1 MKKVIN
7 IVEYIGRYT
16 ELKQIPGGEFVGLCP
31 LHHEKTPSFFIN
43 EEKQQFCCMGCNVGG
58 DILTFIQA
66 YYHVPF
72 EEAVEILSY
81 ETGKSPN
88 VSKHILEEIK
98 KFKKKDEPFVQR
110 IYLMDDCMNEYPES
124 HHINEWMAEGIS
136 EEVLTRYNVRYNK
149 EKTKIMFPIWDIYG
163 KIVAIKYR
171 NLVDLPKYKHVN
183 KVGVKDY
190 LYNMNFAINSI
201 IEEDE
206 CIIFESEKSVLK
218 AETWNIHNTVAV
230 GSHGLKDEIPSL
242 IKLQFTNL
250 VLAYDE
256 DIKPKEIRKQ
266 VERLKHYKN
275 IYVIP
280 MDNFSAKEAPV
291 DQGFTAWREAYEN
304 KKRVIY

>member
-1 MKKVIN
+1 
-7 IVEYIGRYT
+7 
-16 ELKQIPGGEFVGLCP
+16 
-31 LHHEKTPSFFIN
+31 
-43 EEKQQFCCMGCNVGG
+43 MGCNVGG

-266 VERLKHYKN
+266 VERLKHK
-275 IYVIP
+275 IQ
-280 MDNFSAKEAPV
+280 PV
-291 DQGFTAWREAYEN
+291 PRSE
-304 KKRVIY
+304 